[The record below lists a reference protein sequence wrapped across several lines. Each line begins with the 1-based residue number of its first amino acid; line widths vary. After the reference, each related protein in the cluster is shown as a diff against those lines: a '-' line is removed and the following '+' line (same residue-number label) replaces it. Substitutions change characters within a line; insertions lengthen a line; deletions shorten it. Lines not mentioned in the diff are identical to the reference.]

1 MTPSQAATEL
11 PRPSQIVL
19 ATEGATL
26 PQHRIQYTDD
36 NTIHVA
42 FATAIAAAAT
52 IHWRAIL

>member
-1 MTPSQAATEL
+1 MAYR

-26 PQHRIQYTDD
+26 PQHRIQYADD
-36 NTIHVA
+36 NTIYVA